1 MRSGNNEEESLGN
14 IPSIRLKYKGGKN
27 GKSKINYGVVKESS
41 KREISSGGGIKEEK
55 IVITKESKSS
65 RGIAQIPLETSSKI
79 TTKTVVQGG
88 DTGKSSQKITI
99 TKTEITEQS
108 KSSRAVSGQKDGK
121 GSIISKTTEK
131 TITSGDN
138 RNRSRGREVKD
149 EITTQTTTT
158 TTNQGGRG
166 RSSGKEEVV
175 KTVTSTTTE
184 NTSTQRRVR
193 GGNQAK
199 GAHEEEITKTE
210 TTTTTTNQRQR
221 GRGESQGKKEQ
232 VVKEVTTSTSVNRR
246 NADNQKQVTTTK
258 TVTTA
263 SVGQNSASKSR
274 ETKAASLAPSQ
285 TTQIK
290 VEETRTGRNGRNGQN
305 ATTNQKSLI
314 AQKSVPA
321 LRDSKEVKTKTTIK
335 EEVKRPY
342 SSKTEIDRTRDNIT
356 RITIDDTGKI
366 PKKTYVLNV
375 RKLDRIQQNKRQR
388 LTYSSNLEKNNPIT
402 TGFNHNIIIIKNV
415 KELPANSSPKKNI
428 PNTVEKIINESGKI
442 QITQR
447 AVSPRKNEI
456 IKSYKKPLKLIYEN
470 YVETNTTTSLK
481 SGIKQIP
488 LPPSIKK
495 TEIAKVNTGDRNGSK
510 TTETKTSRI
519 RTEGAGNKTTTT
531 TTTTTTETKTRLGR
545 NKSEANVN
553 KGGEKASE
561 VTVTKTEISMES
573 KGGKGGRLKIS
584 RSGRNISENS
594 GSTTEKK
601 TIVEES
607 SRGRGGKVET
617 VTTKEVI
624 TQRSGSKN
632 REGGEGSKITTVK
645 KTEISTS
652 STGENGGRS
661 RSRVKQET
669 SSTTTTTETKTVTK
683 TSSKVEP
690 REGGGVV
697 KKFRSMRHMKK

>member
-1 MRSGNNEEESLGN
+1 MDTTSKNVFRFCPFCGSVNFYWDGEKAHLCQDCGHKLYINEAGATIALIHNDKNEYLFTRRRFNPAKGMLDLPGGFIDLG
-14 IPSIRLKYKGGKN
+14 
-27 GKSKINYGVVKESS
+27 
-41 KREISSGGGIKEEK
+41 
-55 IVITKESKSS
+55 
-65 RGIAQIPLETSSKI
+65 ETAEHAMK
-79 TTKTVVQGG
+79 
-88 DTGKSSQKITI
+88 
-99 TKTEITEQS
+99 
-108 KSSRAVSGQKDGK
+108 
-121 GSIISKTTEK
+121 
-131 TITSGDN
+131 
-138 RNRSRGREVKD
+138 REVKE

-314 AQKSVPA
+314 AQKSVPT

-366 PKKTYVLNV
+366 PKRTYVLNV
-375 RKLDRIQQNKRQR
+375 RKLDRIQQDRRQR
-388 LTYSSNLEKNNPIT
+388 LTYSSNLQENNPIST
-402 TGFNHNIIIIKNV
+402 NFNHNIIVINNVTREFPYYPRSNSPNIIQKV
-415 KELPANSSPKKNI
+415 
-428 PNTVEKIINESGKI
+428 INESGKI
-442 QITQR
+442 QKKQVV
-447 AVSPRKNEI
+447 VSPRKNEI
-456 IKSYKKPLKLIYEN
+456 IKSFKKPFKLTYEN
-470 YVETNTTTSLK
+470 YVESNSSMNT
-481 SGIKQIP
+481 GVNRIP
-488 LPPSIKK
+488 LPATSKNIKANLK
-495 TEIAKVNTGDRNGSK
+495 AKANAGEQKSSL
-510 TTETKTSRI
+510 TTETKTSRV
-519 RTEGAGNKTTTT
+519 RNGGAGQTTKT
-531 TTTTTTETKTRLGR
+531 TTTTTTETKTRIGKT
-545 NKSEANVN
+545 KSEANMIRGCESGS
-553 KGGEKASE
+553 K
-561 VTVTKTEISMES
+561 VTITKTEISTES
-573 KGGKGGRLKIS
+573 QGGKGGRLQIS

-594 GSTTEKK
+594 GRINQQK
-601 TIVEES
+601 
-607 SRGRGGKVET
+607 
-617 VTTKEVI
+617 
-624 TQRSGSKN
+624 
-632 REGGEGSKITTVK
+632 
-645 KTEISTS
+645 
-652 STGENGGRS
+652 
-661 RSRVKQET
+661 
-669 SSTTTTTETKTVTK
+669 
-683 TSSKVEP
+683 
-690 REGGGVV
+690 
-697 KKFRSMRHMKK
+697 